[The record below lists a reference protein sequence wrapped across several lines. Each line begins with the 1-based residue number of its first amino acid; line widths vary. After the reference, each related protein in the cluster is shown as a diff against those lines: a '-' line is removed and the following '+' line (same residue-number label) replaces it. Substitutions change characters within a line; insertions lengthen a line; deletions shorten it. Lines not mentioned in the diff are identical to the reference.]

1 MTTLLVISILE
12 KMKKLLPQ
20 FLFSATVICLSSSM
34 VQAQSIGVVNVQ
46 KVFDGYHKVKDARER
61 LEKSRKIANEEIGIF
76 REELGSIVKELKETE
91 EKLKNPNIDSS
102 TLRTKYQEQV
112 KKAKE
117 KQDDLIQYDKRTK
130 ATISQRQRNLLVEHI
145 ADIRKA
151 VDKVSS
157 LKKLDLVINSSE
169 TQLGVFY
176 VKPTLDVT
184 SDVIAVLNASAPKK

>member
-1 MTTLLVISILE
+1 LTTLLVISILE

-184 SDVIAVLNASAPKK
+184 SDVIAVLNASAQKK

>member
-157 LKKLDLVINSSE
+157 AKKLDLVINSAE

>member
-184 SDVIAVLNASAPKK
+184 SDVIAVLNASAQKK

>member
-157 LKKLDLVINSSE
+157 VKKLDLVINSSE

-184 SDVIAVLNASAPKK
+184 SDVIAVLNASAPQK

>member
-1 MTTLLVISILE
+1 M
-12 KMKKLLPQ
+12 MKKSLTK
-20 FLFSATVICLSSSM
+20 FIFATIVICLNSFM
-34 VQAQSIGVVNVQ
+34 VQAQTIGVVDVQ
-46 KVFDGYHKVKDARER
+46 KVFDGYHKVKDARDR

-102 TLRTKYQEQV
+102 SLRTKYQEQV

-145 ADIRKA
+145 GDIRKA
-151 VDKVSS
+151 VDKVAS

-184 SDVIAVLNASAPKK
+184 SDVIAALNASAKKK

>member
-1 MTTLLVISILE
+1 MTRLLVISILL
-12 KMKKLLPQ
+12 KMKKLLRQ
-20 FLFSATVICLSSSM
+20 FLFSATVICLASSM
-34 VQAQSIGVVNVQ
+34 VQAQTIGVVNVQ
-46 KVFDGYHKVKDARER
+46 KVFDGYHKVKDARDR

-76 REELGSIVKELKETE
+76 REELSTIVKELKETE

-157 LKKLDLVINSSE
+157 VKKLDLVINSSE

-184 SDVIAVLNASAPKK
+184 SDVIAVLNASAQKK

>member
-1 MTTLLVISILE
+1 
-12 KMKKLLPQ
+12 MKKLLPQ
-20 FLFSATVICLSSSM
+20 FLFSATVICLASPM
-34 VQAQSIGVVNVQ
+34 AQALTIGVVDVQ

-61 LEKSRKIANEEIGIF
+61 LNKSRKIANEEIGIF

-102 TLRTKYQEQV
+102 TLRTKYQEQI

-145 ADIRKA
+145 ADIREA

-157 LKKLDLVINSSE
+157 VKKLDLVINSSE

-184 SDVIAVLNASAPKK
+184 RDVIAVLNASAPKK

>member
-1 MTTLLVISILE
+1 
-12 KMKKLLPQ
+12 MKKLLRQ
-20 FLFSATVICLSSSM
+20 FFFSATVICLASSM
-34 VQAQSIGVVNVQ
+34 VQAQTIGVVDVQ
-46 KVFDGYHKVKDARER
+46 KVFDGYHKVKDARDR

-157 LKKLDLVINSSE
+157 VKKLDLVINSSE

>member
-20 FLFSATVICLSSSM
+20 FLFSATVICLASSM

-157 LKKLDLVINSSE
+157 VKKLDLVINSSE

-184 SDVIAVLNASAPKK
+184 SDVIAVLNASAQKK

>member
-157 LKKLDLVINSSE
+157 VKKLDLVINSSE

-184 SDVIAVLNASAPKK
+184 SDVIAVLNASAQKK